1 MEDTLRQNFKSIQ
14 EKIDGILLSGATL
27 DIKQISDL
35 ERYVNMQET
44 IVDSIYRLRDSKNV

>member
-1 MEDTLRQNFKSIQ
+1 MEHALRFNFEAIQ
-14 EKIDGILLSGATL
+14 KKINGILESGTAL

-44 IVDSIYRLRDSKNV
+44 IVSSIKMLEKVNP